1 LWQTFVGPGLF
12 NFSGEKCL
20 MTAQTIT
27 IMGLGNILMQDEG
40 VGVHAVKAFQER
52 YSVPEYVELVDG
64 GTAGLDLLEYFEGRD
79 KVLIVDAVD
88 FGRGPGHIDTLEN
101 EAIPA
106 RFGAKAS
113 MHHLGLM
120 EVISVTRLL
129 DAAPKELCLIG
140 IQPKTIEL
148 GLDLTPEIWDKVETL
163 IERMAAKLREWNVP
177 CVLQSPQKSS
187 R

>member
-1 LWQTFVGPGLF
+1 MK
-12 NFSGEKCL
+12 SK
-20 MTAQTIT
+20 TISL
-27 IMGLGNILMQDEG
+27 IGVGNILMKDEG
-40 VGVHAVKAFQER
+40 VGVHAVNAFQER
-52 YSVPEYVELVDG
+52 YAVPDSVEIVDG
-64 GTAGLDLLEYFEGRD
+64 GSAGLDLLEYFEGRD

-88 FGRGPGHIDTLEN
+88 FGREPGYIDTLEN

-113 MHHLGLM
+113 MHHLGLL
-120 EVISVTRLL
+120 EVISVSNLMGAL
-129 DAAPKELCLIG
+129 PKEVCLIG

-148 GLDLTPEIWDKVETL
+148 GLDMTQEIWDNVDIL
-163 IERMAAKLREWNVP
+163 IERMVVKLREWNVP

>member
-1 LWQTFVGPGLF
+1 
-12 NFSGEKCL
+12 
-20 MTAQTIT
+20 MTARTIT
-27 IMGLGNILMQDEG
+27 IMGLGNILMRDEG

-88 FGRGPGHIDTLEN
+88 FGKGPGHIDTLEN
-101 EAIPA
+101 DAIPA
-106 RFGAKAS
+106 RFSTKAS
-113 MHHLGLM
+113 MHHLGLL
-120 EVISVTRLL
+120 EVISVSRLL
-129 DAAPKELCLIG
+129 NAMPKELCLIG

-148 GLDLTPEIWDKVETL
+148 GLDMTPEMWDNVNIL

-177 CVLQSPQKSS
+177 CALQSPQKSS

>member
-1 LWQTFVGPGLF
+1 MNP
-12 NFSGEKCL
+12 
-20 MTAQTIT
+20 TIT
-27 IMGLGNILMQDEG
+27 ILGLGNILMQDEG

-88 FGRGPGHIDTLEN
+88 FGRGPGHIDILEN

-106 RFGAKAS
+106 RFSTKAS
-113 MHHLGLM
+113 MHHLGLL
-120 EVISVTRLL
+120 EVISVSRLL
-129 DAAPKELCLIG
+129 NAMPKELCLIG

-148 GLDLTPEIWDKVETL
+148 GLDMTPEMWDNVNIL

-177 CVLQSPQKSS
+177 CALQSPQKSS